1 MTVCRSQDRCFDLR
15 TATRSKDGDSKS
27 EKVNDKR
34 TTRQNV
40 ANFHYFDQDNASGSR
55 THPQRGG
62 NTPEKLSDSAKRIE
76 TTGSKTT
83 RKHVVIGGIDVT
95 SRPSSSKQFVH
106 HLNQCR
112 HRSLPHR
119 GRQGSTHV
127 RSRMSRASQ
136 QAQDRPRN
144 RPGARCQSRNRGE
157 ETEPRRNLF
166 DSMKTNGPNEAL
178 RVKRHSK
185 EENFEIKSQSYQRLK
200 FGIISQIY

>member
-40 ANFHYFDQDNASGSR
+40 ANFHYFDQDNASGSK

-62 NTPEKLSDSAKRIE
+62 NTPGKLSDSAKRIE

-106 HLNQCR
+106 HLNQFR

-119 GRQGSTHV
+119 GRQGSTHD
-127 RSRMSRASQ
+127 RSRRSHDNLPSHQR
-136 QAQDRPRN
+136 RGTWN
-144 RPGARCQSRNRGE
+144 RRARCQRQNRGE
-157 ETEPRRNLF
+157 ANETGRNP
-166 DSMKTNGPNEAL
+166 SGSTTTTGRN
-178 RVKRHSK
+178 
-185 EENFEIKSQSYQRLK
+185 KSDK
-200 FGIISQIY
+200 